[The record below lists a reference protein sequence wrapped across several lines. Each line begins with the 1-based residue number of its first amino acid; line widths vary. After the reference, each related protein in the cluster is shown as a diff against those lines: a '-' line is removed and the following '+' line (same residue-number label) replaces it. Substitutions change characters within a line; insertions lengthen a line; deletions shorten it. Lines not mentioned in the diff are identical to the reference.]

1 MPEWLHKYGNVFSK
15 NKSERM
21 PIQKL
26 YNYAIDFVEGAICK
40 GDQSRADL

>member
-1 MPEWLHKYGNVFSK
+1 MLEQLYKYKNVFLK